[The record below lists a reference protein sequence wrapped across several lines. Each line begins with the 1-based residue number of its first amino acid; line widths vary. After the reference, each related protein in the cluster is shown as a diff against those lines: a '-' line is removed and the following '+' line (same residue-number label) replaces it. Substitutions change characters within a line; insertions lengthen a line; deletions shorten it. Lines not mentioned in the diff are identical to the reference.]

1 MKNIFVV
8 IGVAVLVVAA
18 GVGGFFAGNS
28 FGPNA
33 QAQNIQREFFT
44 QRFGNGG
51 QGGAGQF
58 GQGGQGGTQNG
69 QGAQGGQGAQT
80 GRRPIAFG
88 TVKSVQGNT
97 IQVTAQDGTVT
108 TITTDS
114 KTLIEKT
121 VAGAVADV
129 QPGQRITVMGSQTG
143 SDLVATQIS
152 IQPSGQG
159 VQ

>member
-1 MKNIFVV
+1 MKNIFAVV
-8 IGVAVLVVAA
+8 GVVVLVAVA

-33 QAQNIQREFFT
+33 QAQSVQREFFA

-58 GQGGQGGTQNG
+58 NQGGQGGAQNAQGGPNG
-69 QGAQGGQGAQT
+69 QGGQAA
-80 GRRPIAFG
+80 RRPIAFG

-114 KTLIEKT
+114 KTVVEKT
-121 VAGAVADV
+121 VAGAVVDV
-129 QPGQRITVMGSQTG
+129 QVGQRVTVMGAQTG
-143 SDLVATQIS
+143 SDMVATQIA

-159 VQ
+159 TQ